1 MERSRVVKSRTFKTD
16 VRIPKNWTKECVFA
30 VQYTCPQRKV
40 YMALGFCWTLVTVST
55 RMSNPTTLQF
65 GAKTWVSSLPA
76 YWGRSTSHKCPL
88 FKMVPSPFKAFWLD
102 SFYLWLNLFKLQN
115 TELQNLTVNSNNSN
129 FNMEGGE
136 GVLTP
141 DLSDCRS
148 TYVSLCQGMTS
159 WVPHCISLSAENGEW
174 F

>member
-1 MERSRVVKSRTFKTD
+1 M
-16 VRIPKNWTKECVFA
+16 CL
-30 VQYTCPQRKV
+30 QYTCPQRKV

-102 SFYLWLNLFKLQN
+102 SFYLWLYLFKLQN

-129 FNMEGGE
+129 FNMEGG
-136 GVLTP
+136 GKGSWLPTSLIAGQHMFHFVKVWRHG
-141 DLSDCRS
+141 CHI
-148 TYVSLCQGMTS
+148 VSLFPPKMANDFNLTLLVFTPAHR
-159 WVPHCISLSAENGEW
+159 WPYRTI
-174 F
+174 